1 MTVEPASQDAGEHN
15 PAYRPGIR
23 FFKRFASRASE
34 CEVGVEKPLA
44 GPVPLPL
51 LPATMPTAKPALL
64 ALEDGSVF
72 HGRAFGAD
80 ATIAGECVFNTSM
93 TGYQEIV
100 TDPSYFGQIVTLTAP
115 MIGNYG
121 VNEEDTEASAPRA
134 SGLVVREL
142 SPIVSNWRATSSLH
156 DYLRRHGI
164 PGISDVDT
172 RALTKKLRVDGAMK
186 CCLTTL
192 PMSEADAVARAR
204 NWHDIAGADYV
215 KDTTCAEPYFWRL
228 DDAARFNPPYVPAG
242 TTFGQAATPARRHTV
257 AAFDF
262 GAKHTIFRKLVNH
275 GFDVKVFPATAT
287 AEQIREHAPDGVFLS
302 NGPGDPAALAYIHK
316 TVSGLVPHFPIFGI
330 CLGHQMI
337 THALGGST
345 YKLKFGHR
353 GGNQP
358 VKNLETGRVSITAQN
373 HGFATDPASI
383 EKGGGVVTEI
393 NLNDNTVEGLRHRVL
408 PIFSVQYHPEAA
420 PGPNDA
426 DPLFAD
432 FHRLI
437 SDRKAGKI

>member
-1 MTVEPASQDAGEHN
+1 MSTV
-15 PAYRPGIR
+15 
-23 FFKRFASRASE
+23 
-34 CEVGVEKPLA
+34 
-44 GPVPLPL
+44 
-51 LPATMPTAKPALL
+51 KPALL
-64 ALEDGSVF
+64 ALEDGSVY

-121 VNEEDTEASAPRA
+121 VNDEDTEASAPRA

-142 SPIVSNWRATSSLH
+142 SPIVSNWRANSSL
-156 DYLRRHGI
+156 DAYLKKYGI

-172 RALTKKLRVDGAMK
+172 RAITKKLRVDGAMK

-192 PMSEADAVARAR
+192 PMSEADAVARAKA
-204 NWHDIAGADYV
+204 WHDMAGSDYV
-215 KDTTCAEPYFWRL
+215 KDTTCKEPYIWGAS
-228 DDAARFNPPYVPAG
+228 DPSRFNTPYVPPG
-242 TTFGQAATPARRHTV
+242 TSLGLPNTPAKRFRV

-275 GFDVKVFPATAT
+275 GFEVQVFPATAT
-287 AEQIREHAPDGVFLS
+287 AEQIKEHAPDGVFLS

-316 TVSGLVPHFPIFGI
+316 TVTGLVPHYPIFGI

-337 THALGGST
+337 THALGGT
-345 YKLKFGHR
+345 TFKLKFGHR

-358 VKNLETGRVSITAQN
+358 VKNLETGKVSITAQN
-373 HGFATDPASI
+373 HGFATAPASL
-383 EKGGGVVTEI
+383 EKGGALVTEI
-393 NLNDNTVEGLRHRVL
+393 NLNDNTVEGLRHKTL

-432 FHRLI
+432 FYRLI
-437 SDRKAGKI
+437 EQRKAGKI

>member
-1 MTVEPASQDAGEHN
+1 
-15 PAYRPGIR
+15 
-23 FFKRFASRASE
+23 
-34 CEVGVEKPLA
+34 
-44 GPVPLPL
+44 
-51 LPATMPTAKPALL
+51 MPTVKPALL
-64 ALEDGSVF
+64 ALEDGSIYR
-72 HGRAFGAD
+72 GRAFGAD
-80 ATIAGECVFNTSM
+80 ATITGECVFNTSM

-100 TDPSYFGQIVTLTAP
+100 TDPSYFGQIVTFTAP

-121 VNEEDTEASAPRA
+121 VNAEDTEASVPRA

-142 SPIVSNWRATSSLH
+142 SPIVSNWRATSSLG
-156 DYLRRHGI
+156 DYLNKYGI

-186 CCLTTL
+186 CCLSTL
-192 PMSEADAVARAR
+192 PISDADAVARAR
-204 NWHDIAGADYV
+204 GWHDMAGSDYV
-215 KDTTCAEPYFWRL
+215 KDTTCTEPYFWRAE
-228 DDAARFNPPYVPAG
+228 DASRFNAPYVPAG
-242 TTFGQAATPARRHTV
+242 TTLGLPQTPAKRFTV

-262 GAKHTIFRKLVNH
+262 GAKYSIFRKLVNH

-287 AEQIREHAPDGVFLS
+287 AEQIKEHAPDGVFLS

-316 TVSGLVPHFPIFGI
+316 TVSGLVPHYPIFGI

-345 YKLKFGHR
+345 FKLKFGHR

-358 VKNLETGRVSITAQN
+358 VKNLETGKVSITAQN
-373 HGFATDPASI
+373 HGFATDPGSL
-383 EKGGGVVTEI
+383 EKGGAIVTEI

-408 PIFSVQYHPEAA
+408 PVFSVQYHPEAA

-426 DPLFAD
+426 DPLFSD
-432 FHRLI
+432 FYRLVE
-437 SDRKAGKI
+437 DRKAGKI